1 MNYFVPLSAYM
12 MKRLTFFLLLSLSAA
27 LSWAQTDAITGHSEP
42 DRSNEARPWPL
53 NLQWR
58 LDSMM
63 RDPLL
68 DYTQLGLMVWDLT
81 EDRSLFAF
89 NHRQL
94 LRPASTM
101 KVLTAVTALDI
112 LGGDYQFTT
121 SLYYKGDI
129 QGRTLVGDLFCVGGM
144 DPSFSRDD
152 LKAFAESLHQA
163 GIDTIS
169 GRVVSDVS
177 MKDTLKWGEGWCWD
191 DQNPTLSPLLVD
203 RKANFTSQ
211 LVSVL
216 AEKGIVMRSVTLSV
230 GLLPKDAVLVTR
242 HQRSID
248 HILQRMMKDSDNLY
262 AESVYYQIAA
272 RQGSQAKALYAQR
285 QQRALMERAGLQSSR
300 YRLADGSGL
309 SLYNY
314 LSAEA
319 ETKVLRYAYLHKPV
333 YEHLLPVLPVAGVDG
348 TLKKRMKDTSAEG
361 NVRAKTGTLT
371 GIISLTG
378 YCTSSNGHLL
388 CFAIINQGVQ
398 SASEA
403 RGFQDRICTILCE

>member
-1 MNYFVPLSAYM
+1 M
-12 MKRLTFFLLLSLSAA
+12 
-27 LSWAQTDAITGHSEP
+27 
-42 DRSNEARPWPL
+42 
-53 NLQWR
+53 QWR

-101 KVLTAVTALDI
+101 KVLTAVTALDV
-112 LGGDYQFTT
+112 LGSGYQFDT

-129 QGRTLVGDLFCVGGM
+129 QGRVLVGDLYCVGGM
-144 DPSFSRDD
+144 DPAFSRDD
-152 LKAFAESLHQA
+152 LKAFAESLHRA

-191 DQNPTLSPLLVD
+191 DKNPTLSPLLVD
-203 RKANFTSQ
+203 RKADFTSQ
-211 LVSVL
+211 LVSAL
-216 AEKGIVMRSVTLSV
+216 AEKGIVMRNVALGV
-230 GLLPKDAVLVTR
+230 GLLPKDAVLVAR
-242 HQRSID
+242 RQHSID
-248 HILQRMMKDSDNLY
+248 HILQRMMKESDNLY

-272 RQGSQAKALYAQR
+272 RQGPQAKALYAQR

-333 YEHLLPVLPVAGVDG
+333 YDHLLPVLPVAGLDG
-348 TLKKRMKDTSAEG
+348 TLKKRMKDTPAEG

-371 GIISLTG
+371 GIISLAG

-403 RGFQDRICTILCE
+403 RGFQDRLCTILCE